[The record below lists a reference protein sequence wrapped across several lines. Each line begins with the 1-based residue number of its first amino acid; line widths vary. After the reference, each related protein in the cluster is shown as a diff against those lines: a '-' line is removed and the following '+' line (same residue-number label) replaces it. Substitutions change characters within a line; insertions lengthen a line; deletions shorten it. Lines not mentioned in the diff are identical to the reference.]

1 MAGMPQATEYATFT
15 DIELDGYYTAA
26 LDWAVSEGI
35 IAGVSE
41 TSFAPHDPTER
52 QQACAMLYRFAS
64 VIGIDTTA
72 SADLETFADAD
83 VVAPYA
89 QQPMAW
95 AVANDVIQGDGDQLK
110 PVDNVTRAEMAAILH
125 RMWSTF
131 FAGTSSNVSSF
142 PM

>member
-1 MAGMPQATEYATFT
+1 
-15 DIELDGYYTAA
+15 
-26 LDWAVSEGI
+26 
-35 IAGVSE
+35 
-41 TSFAPHDPTER
+41 
-52 QQACAMLYRFAS
+52 MLYRFAS

-110 PVDNVTRAEMAAILH
+110 PVDDVTRAEMAAILH
-125 RMWSTF
+125 RMWSNLIESP
-131 FAGTSSNVSSF
+131 AVS
-142 PM
+142 